1 VIRLKLSFEVLE
13 ALDAIDRA
21 GTFAE
26 AAELIHRVPSSLTY
40 VVRKTEADLDVAL
53 FDRSG
58 RRAKLTEAGRLLV
71 EDGRRLLR
79 AARDLENKI
88 RGVNAGWEAE
98 LGLCVDEIL
107 PMAWLWPHVR
117 AFYEMKITTRLRL
130 STEVLGGVC
139 DALVTGRADI
149 AIGAAAEPPHA
160 PNVAARPVGLLRH
173 VFVVAPHHPLAAID
187 EPLDSAAISSH
198 PGVVISDTSRD
209 LEPRS
214 VAFHDGQP
222 VTIVPTLTAKLDLL
236 CEGLAVGRLPAHVA
250 EEPIRQG
257 KLVERRVIGVREH
270 TRCYLGWREDKAGR
284 ALTWWINRLDQID
297 LISNVFKTSGI
308 AT

>member
-1 VIRLKLSFEVLE
+1 LKLSFEVLE

-79 AARDLENKI
+79 AARELENKI
-88 RGVNAGWEAE
+88 RGVHAGWEAE

-107 PMAWLWPHVR
+107 PMASLWPHVR
-117 AFYEMKITTRLRL
+117 AFNEMKITTRLRL
-130 STEVLGGVC
+130 STEVLGGLC

-198 PGVVISDTSRD
+198 RGVVISDTSRD

-236 CEGLAVGRLPAHVA
+236 CEGLAVGMLPAHVA